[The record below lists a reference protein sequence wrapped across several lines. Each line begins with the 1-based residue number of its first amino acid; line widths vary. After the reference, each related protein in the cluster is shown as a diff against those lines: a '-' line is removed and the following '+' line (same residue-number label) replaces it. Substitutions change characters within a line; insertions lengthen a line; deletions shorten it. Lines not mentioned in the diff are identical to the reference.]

1 MKRLTMV
8 CLSAL
13 LLLGLSTY
21 VYMQDV
27 HGSQEEHVLLR
38 TPEGGGQQLVGKTI
52 VLDPGHGGHDS
63 GSVGQQGTLE
73 KDVTLQTVQA
83 IKRELQRRTG
93 AQVVV
98 TREQDETVS
107 LQQRIDVAGEKSA
120 DLYVSVHYDAF
131 DTGEAEGMTTYYY
144 DDNNWQLANT
154 MHEYLKQSLNM
165 RDRGVHVG
173 DYMVLRDNSRP
184 SILLELG
191 YISNHDDEKRMKSQA
206 FQEQAAKTIVDGIIG
221 MLR

>member
-38 TPEGGGQQLVGKTI
+38 TPEGGEQQLVGKTI

-107 LQQRIDVAGEKSA
+107 LQQRIDVAEEKSA

-206 FQEQAAKTIVDGIIG
+206 FQEQAAKTIVDGIID

>member
-1 MKRLTMV
+1 MKRLSMV

-21 VYMQDV
+21 IYMQDV
-27 HGSQEEHVLLR
+27 HGSKEEHVLLR
-38 TPEGGGQQLVGKTI
+38 SPEGGGQQLEGKTI
-52 VLDPGHGGHDS
+52 VLDPGHGGHDP

-107 LQQRIDVAGEKSA
+107 LQQRIDVAEEKSA

-144 DDNNWQLANT
+144 DDSNWQLANT
-154 MHEYLKQSLNM
+154 MHEHLKQSLNM

-191 YISNHDDEKRMKSQA
+191 YISNHDDEQRMKSQA
-206 FQEQAAKTIVDGIIG
+206 FQEQAANAIVDGIIDV
-221 MLR
+221 LR